1 MTPNNLSNNQVFY
14 TVRHLQNQEET
25 IYITISYLITNKSEL
40 TVSYFVMVLGNYS
53 RYSTGDQ
60 APQGVITLLPGY
72 Y

>member
-40 TVSYFVMVLGNYS
+40 TVSYLVM
-53 RYSTGDQ
+53 
-60 APQGVITLLPGY
+60 LLAN
-72 Y
+72 